1 MTIATATELDQIRS
15 AAKVLAENASKAGDR
30 HSQGA
35 ALLLLDRIERIAP
48 DVQARIKA
56 VDKLRERFDALIG

>member
-1 MTIATATELDQIRS
+1 MTITTATELDQIRS
-15 AAKVLAENASKAGDR
+15 AAKMLAENASKAGDR

-35 ALLLLDRIERIAP
+35 ALYLLDRIDRIAP

-56 VDKLRERFDALIG
+56 VRQLESRFEALIG